1 MVSTVKQFAAD
12 DIIFHCYV
20 KTIAGE
26 LKPDLKVNLNGH
38 PSICHLIQIRIR
50 LKQLYFQNDKIIS
63 LTNLLQHLLFA
74 ESFI

>member
-38 PSICHLIQIRIR
+38 PSICHLI
-50 LKQLYFQNDKIIS
+50 
-63 LTNLLQHLLFA
+63 
-74 ESFI
+74 